1 MEARKQQLLRRH
13 RRSKRLFMVA
23 ALLVLAALDWFGSW
37 NSLPVLLVLAW
48 IAHEAWFADHL
59 FYSPREDYRYRF
71 PESAVALP
79 ARIEGQRLGL
89 DADRLPAA
97 ADTLILELDIRS
109 TWLGRCLDPHVLI
122 RDGEPVDRQ
131 DFERGLRGRRYL
143 NLSGLLPALRAGNLQ
158 LVGRFCRLSREATL
172 HAFSNPDY
180 GMRRVMLIAPHA
192 DDAELAAFGLYSR
205 SAEAS
210 IVTLTQGEIEAQ
222 SYRRMGL
229 DEAAAARLKGRL
241 RSWSSLAVP
250 LWGGVPATRCVQLGY
265 YCMQLAPMAG
275 EPAKAFGSMES
286 GESDIRS
293 VRRFN
298 PLALPGD
305 MDGVPSWNNLVA
317 DLAALLGRF
326 RPEVV
331 VLPHPQLD
339 PHPDH
344 IQASH
349 ALDQAVAAS
358 GWRPDVQLLYANH
371 LYDNDRWPMGP
382 AGNGI
387 ALPPRLQPLPADGLW
402 SPVLDRAVRL
412 DKAQALAMQHDLQA
426 PLPLKKRLRRVIQW
440 VLAGRRWPEVG
451 QDDFFRKAV
460 RRHELFWVRTQ
471 PDRGPRER

>member
-1 MEARKQQLLRRH
+1 METRKQQLLRRH

-23 ALLVLAALDWFGSW
+23 ALLVLVALDWFGSW

-48 IAHEAWFADHL
+48 IAHEAWFADHQ

-71 PESAVALP
+71 PETAVALP
-79 ARIEGQRLGL
+79 AWIDGQRLGL
-89 DADRLPAA
+89 DAGRLPAA

-109 TWLGRCLDPHVLI
+109 TWLGRWLDPHVLI
-122 RDGEPVDRQ
+122 QDGELADRQ
-131 DFERGLRGRRYL
+131 DFERGVRGRRYL
-143 NLSGLLPALRAGNLQ
+143 NLSGLLPSLRTGNLQ
-158 LVGRFCRLSREATL
+158 LLGRFCRLSGAATL

-180 GMRRVMLIAPHA
+180 GKRRVMLLAPHA

-210 IVTLTQGEIEAQ
+210 IVTLTQGEIDPQ

-229 DEAAAARLKGRL
+229 DKAAAARLKGRL

-265 YCMQLAPMAG
+265 YCMRLAPMAAD
-275 EPAKAFGSMES
+275 PAKAFGSMES

-298 PLALPGD
+298 PLVLPGD
-305 MDGVPSWNNLVA
+305 IDGVPSWNNLVA
-317 DLAALLGRF
+317 DLAALLRRF

-344 IQASH
+344 LHASKV
-349 ALDQAVAAS
+349 LDQAVAAS
-358 GWRPDVQLLYANH
+358 GWRPHVQLLYANH

-387 ALPPRLQPLPADGLW
+387 ALPPCMQPLPTDGLW
-402 SPVLDRAVRL
+402 SPVLDGAVRL
-412 DKAQALAMQHDLQA
+412 DKAQALAMQHDLQT
-426 PLPLKKRLRRVIQW
+426 PLPLKKRLRRAIQW

-471 PDRGPRER
+471 PD